1 MGVGAHD
8 APFVDGTTPV
18 MMMVSGIGPVMKR
31 FSYRSVNGVV
41 GVAMMLMPV
50 AAAAQGSAVPR
61 LDPTTA
67 PIIIG
72 HRGASGYR
80 PEHTLASYE
89 LAIEQGADFIEPDL
103 VLTKD
108 DVFVARHEND
118 ITGTTDV
125 ATHPEFAARKTT
137 KTIDGEVHTGWFT
150 EDFMLRELKTLR
162 AKERLPALRPGNA
175 TYDGQFQVP
184 TLDEV
189 IALAK
194 RRTKELHRTIGIYPE
209 TKHPSYFASIGL
221 PMDDK
226 LVAQLKKAGWSK
238 PTDPVFIQS
247 FEVNNLKH
255 IHTLTGI
262 RLIQLMDANGGPADK
277 AAPSYAA
284 MATPAGLK
292 QVASYA
298 YGIGPGLDMIQHG
311 DDPPSTLVRDAHAAG
326 LRLHPWTFRAE
337 NYFLIPSYRTGT
349 VPATHGRLSDEI
361 QLYIGLG
368 IDGFFTDFPD
378 IGVSARKASIRE

>member
-1 MGVGAHD
+1 
-8 APFVDGTTPV
+8 
-18 MMMVSGIGPVMKR
+18 MMVSALDTAKR
-31 FSYRSVNGVV
+31 GLSRASIDR
-41 GVAMMLMPV
+41 LV
-50 AAAAQGSAVPR
+50 AAALLLAPAAAVGQDISVPR
-61 LDPTTA
+61 LDPKA
-67 PIIIG
+67 PIVLIG

-80 PEHTLASYE
+80 PEHTLASYD
-89 LAIEQGADFIEPDL
+89 LAIDQGVDFIEPDL

-108 DVFVARHEND
+108 KVFVARHEND

-125 ATHPEFAARKTT
+125 ASHPEFAARKTT
-137 KTIDGEVHTGWFT
+137 KVIDGETHTGWFT
-150 EDFMLRELKTLR
+150 EDFTLAELKTLR
-162 AKERLPALRPGNA
+162 AKERLPSLRPA
-175 TYDGQFQVP
+175 SAKYDGQFTIP

-194 RRTKELHRTIGIYPE
+194 RRTKETHRTIGIYPE

-221 PMDDK
+221 PMDEA

-255 IHTLTGI
+255 IHSLTGI
-262 RLIQLMDANGGPADK
+262 RLIQLMGAEGGPADK

-292 QVASYA
+292 QIARYA
-298 YGIGPGLDMIQHG
+298 YGIGPGLDMIQNG
-311 DDPPSTLVRDAHAAG
+311 DAPPSVLVRDAHAAG

-337 NYFLIPSYRTGT
+337 NVFLIPSFRAGAA
-349 VPATHGRLSDEI
+349 PAAHGRLSDEI
-361 QLYIGLG
+361 QLYLRLG

-378 IGVSARKASIRE
+378 IGAAARAAAQK